1 MAELDLEAIRARVR
15 NLAEVRAAGDGS
27 FAGLLPEQLRQIA
40 AGYDQDVP
48 ALLDRIAALEAQ
60 DAASEHN
67 AVQQW
72 QTINKQNDYIA
83 TLERERAEERKQNA
97 AAMAIVRAVAN
108 NGYRDV
114 PGYHSCW
121 FCPEFDEDVPHAPDC
136 PVTQARSLLAAQENN
151 K

>member
-1 MAELDLEAIRARVR
+1 MAEKHYHLWYLTKAG
-15 NLAEVRAAGDGS
+15 NLACDEC
-27 FAGLLPEQLRQIA
+27 
-40 AGYDQDVP
+40 GYQADPD

-97 AAMAIVRAVAN
+97 AAMAIVRAVAKS
-108 NGYRDV
+108 GGVFDDEF
-114 PGYHSCW
+114 GYHCLFCW
-121 FCPEFDEDVPHAPDC
+121 ADGDDLASLTHDADC
-136 PVTQARSLLAAQENN
+136 PVTQARALLAGQAAPVATVAICMPC
-151 K
+151 